1 MNDDGGQEVLNSKH
15 EKVCNLKYL
24 DEMMGGKKNLIIGII
39 DAFLIQIPEELKC
52 MEEAVE
58 NSNFIDVRK
67 FAHTMKSTVSIM
79 GISSLA
85 TILQELENLGAEEKN
100 IERIGILNEQL
111 KMICDSAIKEI
122 ETIRINY
129 IE

>member
-1 MNDDGGQEVLNSKH
+1 MNNVGLNTLSSPY
-15 EKVCNLKYL
+15 ENVCNLKYL

-39 DAFLIQIPEELKC
+39 DAFLIQIPEELNC
-52 MEEAVE
+52 MAEAVE
-58 NSNFIDVRK
+58 NSNFVNVRK

-79 GISSLA
+79 GISSLI
-85 TILQELENLGAEEKN
+85 TILQELENLGTEERN
-100 IERIGILNEQL
+100 IERIEILNTQL
-111 KMICDSAIKEI
+111 KMICDLAIKEI